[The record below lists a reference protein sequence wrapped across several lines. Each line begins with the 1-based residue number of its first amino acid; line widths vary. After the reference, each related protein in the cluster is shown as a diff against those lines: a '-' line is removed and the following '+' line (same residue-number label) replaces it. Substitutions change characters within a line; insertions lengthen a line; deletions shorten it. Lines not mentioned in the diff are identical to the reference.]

1 MSLLLC
7 LLCFAFQSFPETLPN
22 VFVEQILYAADE
34 NEDGLI
40 SVDEMTVMLR
50 NIYSHQ
56 PVDRFEV
63 QFMMERDLGMEPN
76 METVPM
82 EKARQ
87 LLLEIYH

>member
-1 MSLLLC
+1 M
-7 LLCFAFQSFPETLPN
+7 
-22 VFVEQILYAADE
+22 FVDRVLEAADE
-34 NEDGLI
+34 NKDGLI

-76 METVPM
+76 MDTVPM
-82 EKARQ
+82 EKAKQ
-87 LLLEIYH
+87 LLLGIYH